1 MFGMLK
7 NGFSNMMSNKRLLI
21 ILVLSAI
28 FIGVAV
34 YVYMTYVAPK
44 MNPQYIENK
53 EIVEDTGSKSAEIY
67 LFYTEWCP
75 HCKKAKPEWQKFKEN
90 YENKTINNYILYF
103 RDVDCEKDEKTAD
116 EFNIEGYPT
125 IKLVKDGQ
133 VIEYDA
139 KPEYSTLEEF
149 IHTTL

>member
-28 FIGVAV
+28 FIGVAI

-103 RDVDCEKDEKTAD
+103 REVDCEKDEKTAD

-125 IKLVKDGQ
+125 IKLIKDGQ

>member
-1 MFGMLK
+1 MLK

-28 FIGVAV
+28 FIGVAI

-103 RDVDCEKDEKTAD
+103 REVDCEKDEKTAD

-125 IKLVKDGQ
+125 IKLIKDGQ

>member
-1 MFGMLK
+1 MLGMLK

-21 ILVLSAI
+21 IIVLSAI
-28 FIGVAV
+28 FIGVSI
-34 YVYMTYVAPK
+34 YVYMTYITPK
-44 MNPQYIENK
+44 INPQYIENK
-53 EIVEDTGSKSAEIY
+53 EIQEEPGTKNAEIY

-75 HCKKAKPEWQKFKEN
+75 HCKKAKPEWQKLKEN
-90 YENKTINNYILYF
+90 YENKTINNYVIYF
-103 RDVDCEKDEKTAD
+103 REVDCEKDEKTAD

-125 IKLVKDGQ
+125 IKLIKDGQ